1 MTQADEATVR
11 RNVVLVTGLSGA
23 GRTTCLKT
31 LEDRGY
37 EAVDNLPLSLLS
49 ALLPA
54 AEPAS
59 APAPSTATREAGATA
74 PSGAIAVGVDF
85 RTRDFASALLLDRIA
100 ALRNRGDLAVRTVFL
115 DCDDDVLIRRFTET
129 RRRHPLATDRPVADG
144 IAAERRLLAPIR
156 DIADVV
162 IDSSHLSIAAFRRLL
177 SGALGLE
184 AATGLAVSV
193 VSFGFRYGLPR
204 EADMVFDVRFLANPH
219 YDAVL
224 RPHDGRQP
232 EVAAFVAADPDWPDF
247 FERLTGLV
255 GPLLPRFAEEGKSYL
270 TLAIGCTGGR
280 HRSVFAAERLAD
292 WLKAMRL
299 PVTLL
304 HRDVDRAE
312 GGG

>member
-1 MTQADEATVR
+1 
-11 RNVVLVTGLSGA
+11 
-23 GRTTCLKT
+23 
-31 LEDRGY
+31 
-37 EAVDNLPLSLLS
+37 
-49 ALLPA
+49 
-54 AEPAS
+54 
-59 APAPSTATREAGATA
+59 
-74 PSGAIAVGVDF
+74 
-85 RTRDFASALLLDRIA
+85 
-100 ALRNRGDLAVRTVFL
+100 VFL

-232 EVAAFVAADPDWPDF
+232 AVAAFVAADPDWPDF